1 MSRIEEA
8 LAKAAGMQPGTSA
21 QGARPAQAGAA
32 APAAPAATAP
42 ASAAPGSV
50 AGARPPMAAAIQGLR
65 LPEETM
71 VVVNQPLSPVAEE
84 FRKLK
89 ESLVK
94 MTRRERFDNLIAV
107 TSATVGEGKSMA
119 ATNLA
124 ASLAGEFDH
133 TVLLVDADLR
143 RPTVHK
149 YLALGQRKGLSDC
162 LREGLDVGEV
172 LVRTDIGKLTVLPAG
187 TPVANPVELFSSE
200 AMRLLFQELKHR
212 YPDRYI
218 IVDTPPVLPFAETRS
233 VATIADGVLLVV
245 REGQPSLAQIED
257 AIEAL
262 DNKVLGI
269 VYNGAQSQ
277 ARTSYYSYYGR
288 YGEAE

>member
-8 LAKAAGMQPGTSA
+8 LAKAAGMQPDAST
-21 QGARPAQAGAA
+21 QGARPTSAPPAPSDAA
-32 APAAPAATAP
+32 SSGGGSAT
-42 ASAAPGSV
+42 V
-50 AGARPPMAAAIQGLR
+50 RTPMAAARVPSVR

-94 MTRRERFDNLIAV
+94 MTRRARFDNLIAV
-107 TSATVGEGKSMA
+107 TSTTVGEGKSVTA
-119 ATNLA
+119 VNLA

-162 LREGLDVGEV
+162 LREGLDVGDV
-172 LVRTDIGKLTVLPAG
+172 LVRTEIGKLTVLPAG

-233 VATIADGVLLVV
+233 IAALADGVLLVV
-245 REGQPSLAQIED
+245 REEQASLAQVED

-262 DNKVLGI
+262 DGNVLGV
-269 VYNGAQSQ
+269 VYNATRSQ
-277 ARTSYYSYYGR
+277 ARAASYSYYGH
-288 YGEAE
+288 YGQAE